1 MKDIIEAGDI
11 LIMEGKSYISLDM
24 YKNLQKQLQQVQDVA
39 ESFLQRLTSIE
50 VANENRKQ
58 MKIYKFQVYD
68 NKY

>member
-24 YKNLQKQLQQVQDVA
+24 YKNLQKQLQQVQYVA

-68 NKY
+68 SK

>member
-11 LIMEGKSYISLDM
+11 LTMEGKSYISLDM
-24 YKNLQKQLQQVQDVA
+24 YKNLQKQLQQVQYAA

-68 NKY
+68 SK